1 MSITDIMRKKSE
13 YTAHFTFSYKELI
26 SKSIAKEAYL
36 RRDLVALT
44 PRGITTAKINDM
56 VALRVA
62 LQGMPTEE
70 TNNEIVTLV
79 FLERDETAALLT
91 EAVRN
96 VTLIAKATFGDKS
109 NEYKAFWI
117 KALSKLSPS
126 ELSNKAPNIVE
137 KGNKYFDEM
146 DDNGLTAEMLT
157 NITTLTTNL
166 VGLTSNTA
174 VAEGDSKLVT
184 GDRRSTADELYD
196 SMSWMCQTA
205 NGFFKGI
212 NKLKAANYTLYGN
225 AGKTIV
231 RKGKVKAG
239 KTSSPKTKGIKTT
252 TKFNLKTSSGDE
264 LQYYFALTKRSP
276 SPESAITVKCN
287 KKLFT
292 TTTAAKLGYN
302 KAGGMTILN
311 ILNMNDHKDAT
322 YLVRIG

>member
-26 SKSIAKEAYL
+26 SKSITKEAYL

-44 PRGITTAKINDM
+44 PRGITLAKINDM

-70 TNNEIVTLV
+70 TNNTAVTLV
-79 FLERDETAALLT
+79 FADRDEAIGLLT
-91 EAVRN
+91 EAVRE
-96 VTLIAKATFGDKS
+96 VILIAKSTFGDKAT
-109 NEYKAFWI
+109 EYKAFWI

-126 ELSNKAPNIVE
+126 ELYTQAPNIVIS
-137 KGNKYFDEM
+137 GNKYLVEM
-146 DDNGLTAEMLT
+146 EDYGLTGAMLT

-174 VAEGDSKLVT
+174 VVEGDSITVT
-184 GDRRSTADELYD
+184 GDRRSTADGLYD
-196 SMSWMCQTA
+196 SMNWMCQTA
-205 NGFFKGI
+205 NGFFKRI
-212 NKLKAANYTLYGN
+212 NKLKAANYTMYGN
-225 AGKTIV
+225 VGKPIV

-239 KTSSPKTKGIKTT
+239 KTSSPKTKGIKAT
-252 TKFNLKTSSGDE
+252 TKFNIKTTSGNE
-264 LQYYFALTKRSP
+264 LQYYFALTKRSLP
-276 SPESAITVKCN
+276 PESAITVLCN
-287 KKLFT
+287 KNLFT

-311 ILNMNDHKDAT
+311 ILNTKDHNDAT